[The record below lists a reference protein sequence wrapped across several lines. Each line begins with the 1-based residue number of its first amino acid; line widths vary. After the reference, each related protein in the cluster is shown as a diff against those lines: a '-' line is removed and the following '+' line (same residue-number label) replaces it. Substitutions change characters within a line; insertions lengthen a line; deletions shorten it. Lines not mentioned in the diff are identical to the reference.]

1 MGFVALLGTGRAG
14 SPDES
19 LVSFQVNIL
28 VQLTPHI
35 LSVQLHSNE
44 AYLNNL

>member
-1 MGFVALLGTGRAG
+1 MCVMVLSWRTSSMGFVALLGTGRAG

-28 VQLTPHI
+28 VQLTPT
-35 LSVQLHSNE
+35 S
-44 AYLNNL
+44 